1 MASRTV
7 LQFIT
12 GVYVSQKCSP
22 STCLPPRE
30 QKRAL
35 CLSTVQSGARFH
47 RKLQMEGRSLVVVGT
62 EERVLSLTV
71 LV

>member
-1 MASRTV
+1 
-7 LQFIT
+7 
-12 GVYVSQKCSP
+12 
-22 STCLPPRE
+22 
-30 QKRAL
+30 
-35 CLSTVQSGARFH
+35 LSTVQSGARFH